1 MVDVNKPDSYNFYVL
16 VFGCIQQALDIIA
29 SCMEYGCIPYIRY
42 PVSFHYITLLMQR
55 MSVAEQIDCV
65 KYFSQIRFPL
75 GSRQLPGQ
83 RMRLCI
89 YFQ

>member
-1 MVDVNKPDSYNFYVL
+1 MRKLGTRILAVLLCVFTLILVAGCKGDSKPVIKSTVEKL
-16 VFGCIQQALDIIA
+16 PGQ
-29 SCMEYGCIPYIRY
+29 
-42 PVSFHYITLLMQR
+42 
-55 MSVAEQIDCV
+55 SVKVDCV

>member
-1 MVDVNKPDSYNFYVL
+1 MNKIYVSDYL
-16 VFGCIQQALDIIA
+16 NHGIKGHANYD
-29 SCMEYGCIPYIRY
+29 
-42 PVSFHYITLLMQR
+42 
-55 MSVAEQIDCV
+55 DCV